1 MVARLAVLILG
12 LGFLAGC
19 VTGTPQEGCLGC
31 HPVHYRARGNC
42 VSCHRGNGATSR
54 KNIAHYRFIPA
65 ALAGFT
71 LPGSPQVALGKRLAE
86 RYGCRRCH
94 RLAGLGNGLATNLDQ
109 LGREDPQ
116 RLLDAIN
123 QPATAMPDFRFAGTD
138 AAALVNTIMAAATER
153 RGGAGEVP
161 VVVHFTPGKGVREN
175 LFVRKCGGC
184 HRALTAREGGLG
196 TGDVAPDLAGLF
208 SRFYPGE
215 FRPAE
220 RWNAERLRR
229 WLANPRVVRPAA
241 RMQPVAV
248 TPAEA
253 VVLAELLQV
262 PPSAGDA
269 P

>member
-12 LGFLAGC
+12 LGLLAGC

-31 HPVHYRARGNC
+31 HPVHYRARGEC

-71 LPGSPQVALGKRLAE
+71 LPGSPQVARGKRLAE

-94 RLAGLGNGLATNLDQ
+94 RLAGAGNGLATDLDR

-116 RLLDAIN
+116 RLLAALDR
-123 QPATAMPDFRFAGTD
+123 PATAMPDFRFAGAD
-138 AAALVNTIMAAATER
+138 AAALVNAIMAAATER
-153 RGGAGEVP
+153 REVSGEVP
-161 VVVHFTPGKGVREN
+161 LVVHFTPGNGVREN

-184 HRALTAREGGLG
+184 HRALTAREGELGMGL
-196 TGDVAPDLAGLF
+196 VAPNLSGLF

-215 FRPAE
+215 FRPGE
-220 RWNAERLRR
+220 RWNAERLGR
-229 WLANPRVVRPAA
+229 WVANPRTVRPEA
-241 RMQPVAV
+241 RMEPVAV
-248 TPAEA
+248 TPAE
-253 VVLAELLQV
+253 LATLTELLQV
-262 PPSAGDA
+262 PPAAGDA